1 MMKHKLDIEFHARKL
16 STADAKTHQFKR
28 KSAVMGSILIS
39 ALIGTT
45 VMVPAFASNTH
56 QIKMVAEELPGDL
69 GLYAYRMMQHQIVD
83 GGGNAVDITASY
95 SSAAT
100 IPGPTIVMQEG
111 DVAEIELMHQFNPD
125 NPKQE
130 HVSLHVHGVHYDKES
145 DGTLKYI
152 NLYKDES
159 ATPMLSYNY
168 RWVAAP
174 GTTGTWAYHDHNMNS
189 HNGAEDRGLF
199 GALIVNPA
207 SGLLPQDIN
216 GTGSGNTLLSR
227 IHKEFILYI
236 GDDAFWGMEINN
248 ATGQQTPL
256 GVNPTLNAP
265 RNSDVRFHLIALG
278 TNFHQF
284 ELPSYTWIDPG
295 TRKRISAKAIGPLE
309 KHVFAVSASHSTTYL
324 DSAFSSKL
332 LGMKGQLVV
341 D

>member
-1 MMKHKLDIEFHARKL
+1 MKSELEYEFQPGSCQALYMPKHPTKLKL
-16 STADAKTHQFKR
+16 ASWLILATML
-28 KSAVMGSILIS
+28 MGLGGMTSVL
-39 ALIGTT
+39 AG
-45 VMVPAFASNTH
+45 NTH
-56 QIKMVAEELPGDL
+56 QIKMVAEEVDPTGNL
-69 GLYAYRMMQHQIVD
+69 GLFAYRMMQHQVVD
-83 GGGNAVDITASY
+83 SNGNTVDLSGNY
-95 SSAAT
+95 STVAT
-100 IPGPTIVMQEG
+100 IPGPTIVMTEG

-159 ATPMLSYNY
+159 ATPVLSYNY
-168 RWVAAP
+168 RWIAAP

-207 SGLLPQDIN
+207 SGLLLQDIN
-216 GTGSGNTLLSR
+216 GTGSGNALLSQ
-227 IHKEFILYI
+227 IQKEFVLYI

-248 ATGQQTPL
+248 ANGVQTAL
-256 GVNPTLNAP
+256 GANPNLNAQL
-265 RNSDVRFHLIALG
+265 NSDIRIHLIALG
-278 TNFHQF
+278 TNFPQF

-295 TRKRISAKAIGPLE
+295 TRRRISAKTIGPLE
-309 KHVFAVSASHSTTYL
+309 KHVFAINASQSASYL
-324 DSAFSSKL
+324 DTAFSSKL
-332 LGMKGQLVV
+332 LGMKGQLIV